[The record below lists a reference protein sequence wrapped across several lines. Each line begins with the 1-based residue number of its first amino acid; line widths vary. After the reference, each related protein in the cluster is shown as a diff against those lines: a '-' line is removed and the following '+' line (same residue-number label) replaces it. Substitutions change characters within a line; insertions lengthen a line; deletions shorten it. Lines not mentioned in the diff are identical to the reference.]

1 MCLLM
6 RDFNT
11 TWNITKYL
19 REYILVVNLQTLLV
33 TASDNIR
40 WQIYEVK
47 KVSDKIEALTNKM
60 LIQLQH
66 LRVFLGICMP

>member
-1 MCLLM
+1 MQ
-6 RDFNT
+6 DFKT
-11 TWNITKYL
+11 KWNITKYL
-19 REYILVVNLQTLLV
+19 REYTLVVNLQTLLV

-47 KVSDKIEALTNKM
+47 KVSDKIEALTKKM

>member
-1 MCLLM
+1 M
-6 RDFNT
+6 RDFIT
-11 TWNITKYL
+11 TWNNKYL

-33 TASDNIR
+33 TASDNVR

-47 KVSDKIEALTNKM
+47 KVSDKIEALTKKM